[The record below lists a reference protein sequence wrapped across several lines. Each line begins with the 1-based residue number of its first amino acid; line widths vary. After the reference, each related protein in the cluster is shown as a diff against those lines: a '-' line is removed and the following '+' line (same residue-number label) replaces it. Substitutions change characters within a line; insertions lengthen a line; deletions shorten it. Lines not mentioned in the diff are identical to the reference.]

1 MNIIKFELE
10 NIREKVTHAFLMRNE
25 ELSAMVANS
34 LEKYCTEEWL
44 QNVIDEQVRELLAN
58 AARTKASGSYE
69 ASELINGIIHKML
82 IDKLTKIKENT

>member
-10 NIREKVTHAFLMRNE
+10 NIREKVQHAFLMRNE
-25 ELSAMVANS
+25 EISAMVAKS

-58 AARTKASGSYE
+58 AAKTRVDGSYK
-69 ASELINGIIHKML
+69 ASELISDIIHKTL
-82 IDKLTKIKENT
+82 IDKLTKIKENK